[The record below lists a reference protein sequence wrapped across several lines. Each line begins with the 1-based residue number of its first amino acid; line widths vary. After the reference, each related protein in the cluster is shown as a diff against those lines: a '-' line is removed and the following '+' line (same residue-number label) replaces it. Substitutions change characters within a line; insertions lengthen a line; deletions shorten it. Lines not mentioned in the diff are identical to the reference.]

1 MSKTPSPKSQH
12 ASSPAESPT
21 APVSAEPEEAAAEPE
36 MPTAAPE
43 LIGHVDKALAHLIE
57 GGANAWKTEVLRPS
71 EGWKDLYEE
80 VAGELRKPLLAA
92 QQDEEAPVFVQYRL
106 ILGAAPRELVMVVR
120 ILNTT
125 YARAEVLPWTQR
137 HQL

>member
-1 MSKTPSPKSQH
+1 MSKTGSSPKPQP
-12 ASSPAESPT
+12 APSPAEQPP
-21 APVSAEPEEAAAEPE
+21 APAPAELEEAEAEPQMPAAS
-36 MPTAAPE
+36 PE
-43 LIGHVDKALAHLIE
+43 LIGHVTKALTHLIE
-57 GGANAWKTEVLRPS
+57 GGANAWKTEVLRAS

-92 QQDEEAPVFVQYRL
+92 QEGDAPVYVQYRL

>member
-1 MSKTPSPKSQH
+1 MSKRVSPDPTPVQSP
-12 ASSPAESPT
+12 P
-21 APVSAEPEEAAAEPE
+21 APVEEVQEPQMPAASA
-36 MPTAAPE
+36 
-43 LIGHVDKALAHLIE
+43 ALVAHLNKVLSHLLE
-57 GGANAWKTEVLRPS
+57 GGANAWKTEVLRPT

-80 VAGELRKPLLAA
+80 VAGELRAPLLAA
-92 QQDEEAPVFVQYRL
+92 QNDEEAPVFVQYRL
-106 ILGAAPRELVMVVR
+106 ILGAAPRELVLVVR